1 MAISKSWGRQRC
13 NSMIIETFPV
23 GLLQCN
29 CTILGDEQTREA
41 ILIDP
46 GDDPQEIVA
55 RVARHGLNVKQIVCT
70 HTHIDHVGAIADLQ
84 QQLGVPA
91 AIHKADLLLVEK
103 LDVQAQ
109 WTGIPVPKRGTIDQ
123 FVQDGDAVACQGVE
137 MGVIH
142 TPGHTPGSTTFHLAA
157 DRNILFTGDTLFM
170 QSIGRTD
177 LWGGSYQEIIRSIEK
192 KLMTFD
198 DDTLVIAGHGQS
210 TTIGRERR
218 YNPFLK

>member
-1 MAISKSWGRQRC
+1 
-13 NSMIIETFPV
+13 MIIETFPV
-23 GLLQCN
+23 GLLGCN

-41 ILIDP
+41 IVIDP
-46 GDDPQEIVA
+46 GDDPAEILA
-55 RVARHGLNVKQIVCT
+55 RLEKHGLTAKQIVCT
-70 HTHIDHVGAIADLQ
+70 HTHIDHVGAIQDLQ
-84 QQLGVPA
+84 ERLGTPA
-91 AIHKADLLLVEK
+91 AIHKADLFLFEK

-109 WTGIPVPKRGTIDQ
+109 WIGMPTPKRGVIDR
-123 FVQDGDAVACQGVE
+123 FVSDGDAVACQGVE

-142 TPGHTPGSTTFHLAA
+142 TPGHTPGSTTFHLEG

-177 LWGGSYQEIIRSIEK
+177 LWGGSYEEILRSIQK

-198 DDTLVIAGHGQS
+198 DDTLVIPGHGDS
-210 TTIGRERR
+210 TTIGHEKR

>member
-1 MAISKSWGRQRC
+1 
-13 NSMIIETFPV
+13 MIIETFPV

-29 CTILGDEQTREA
+29 CTILGDEQTRDA
-41 ILIDP
+41 IVIDP
-46 GDDPQEIVA
+46 GDDPQEIFSRLA
-55 RVARHGLNVKQIVCT
+55 KHGLTARQIVCT
-70 HTHIDHVGAIADLQ
+70 HTHIDHVGAIQGLQ
-84 QQLGVPA
+84 EQLGTPA
-91 AIHKADLLLVEK
+91 AIHKADLFLFDK

-109 WTGIPVPKRGTIDQ
+109 WTGIPTPKRGVIDQ
-123 FVQDGDAVACQGVE
+123 FVADGDAVSCSGIE

-142 TPGHTPGSTTFHLAA
+142 TPGHTPGSTTFHLSG

-177 LWGGSYQEIIRSIEK
+177 LWGGSYQEILRSIEK

-210 TTIGRERR
+210 TTIGHERR